1 MPEQHTKWWVKVPK
15 SAEPVKVKPPAPETQ
30 PKHVDTPKAS
40 KAKAEVDVKD
50 A

>member
-1 MPEQHTKWWVKVPK
+1 MPGHTKWWVKVPK
-15 SAEPVKVKPPAPETQ
+15 SAEPVEVKPPDPKTQ
-30 PKHVDTPKAS
+30 PKSVETPKAS